1 MTGQQNA
8 NFDRLVVIQNGTLQR
23 FMANYRNKRLA
34 HHQLRHKF
42 SMSSKEMLDLQT
54 IRKAWSLL
62 DRREQR
68 NAWIVFIIIIFAALS
83 SALMVGSVIPFLT
96 VLGDPNQIEDIPFL
110 SWAYEA
116 GGFQSDYRFVI
127 ALGLASLSV
136 IVASTGLQLLRVWVV
151 ANYTHMRA
159 SSLSCKLLTH
169 YLSQPYEFF
178 LKQHSAEQNSKIL
191 TETSQIVRYV
201 YQPAFE
207 VISSLLT
214 AVAIIFLLV
223 LVDPMIALVAFSTI
237 GGTYGT
243 LYAINRRA
251 LSNLGLVRAKA
262 NTARFLLANEALGG
276 TKEIKLA
283 GIEHSYLDL
292 FSAASNRFARTVA
305 QANVIGSVP
314 SFAIQAVGFGGIIL
328 ITILFFDESSLS
340 SGEALGDLLPMLGAL
355 AFAGQRLLPELQKVY
370 MGLTDLQYGGAAV
383 EQVYIDLSS
392 PVQKQLDPQLAVA
405 LPVNHCIE
413 LENVNYYYPL
423 SQEAGLQSISLK
435 IETGNKIGIVGGTG
449 AGKSTLIDVI
459 LGLLSPTEGSLV
471 VDGVVISQSNIRAW
485 QRTFGYVPQDI
496 FLSDGTIAQN
506 IALGVPKSEIDYSRI
521 SQVARAAHID
531 SFIINKLPEAY
542 ESRVG
547 ERGIRLSGGQRQR
560 IGIARALYHNA
571 QVIVFDEATSALDN
585 LTELEVMKAIDSLP
599 GDKTVFMVAHR
610 LSTVRACDRI
620 LVMQDGKVV
629 GDGSWDHLITT
640 NAIFQK
646 LAKAG

>member
-1 MTGQQNA
+1 MC
-8 NFDRLVVIQNGTLQR
+8 
-23 FMANYRNKRLA
+23 
-34 HHQLRHKF
+34 
-42 SMSSKEMLDLQT
+42 
-54 IRKAWSLL
+54 IRDS
-62 DRREQR
+62 
-68 NAWIVFIIIIFAALS
+68 
-83 SALMVGSVIPFLT
+83 
-96 VLGDPNQIEDIPFL
+96 
-110 SWAYEA
+110 
-116 GGFQSDYRFVI
+116 
-127 ALGLASLSV
+127 
-136 IVASTGLQLLRVWVV
+136 
-151 ANYTHMRA
+151 
-159 SSLSCKLLTH
+159 
-169 YLSQPYEFF
+169 
-178 LKQHSAEQNSKIL
+178 
-191 TETSQIVRYV
+191 
-201 YQPAFE
+201 
-207 VISSLLT
+207 
-214 AVAIIFLLV
+214 
-223 LVDPMIALVAFSTI
+223 
-237 GGTYGT
+237 
-243 LYAINRRA
+243 
-251 LSNLGLVRAKA
+251 
-262 NTARFLLANEALGG
+262 
-276 TKEIKLA
+276 
-283 GIEHSYLDL
+283 
-292 FSAASNRFARTVA
+292 
-305 QANVIGSVP
+305 
-314 SFAIQAVGFGGIIL
+314 
-328 ITILFFDESSLS
+328 
-340 SGEALGDLLPMLGAL
+340 
-355 AFAGQRLLPELQKVY
+355 
-370 MGLTDLQYGGAAV
+370 
-383 EQVYIDLSS
+383 
-392 PVQKQLDPQLAVA
+392 
-405 LPVNHCIE
+405 
-413 LENVNYYYPL
+413 YYPL